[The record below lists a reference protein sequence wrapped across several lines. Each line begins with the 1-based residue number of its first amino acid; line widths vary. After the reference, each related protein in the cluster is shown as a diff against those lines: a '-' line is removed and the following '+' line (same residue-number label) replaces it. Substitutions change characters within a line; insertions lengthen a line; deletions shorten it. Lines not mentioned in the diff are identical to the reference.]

1 MGVAGE
7 REASLGITEFL
18 TPGPGFLAITK
29 LRFTDFIVHEVSL
42 SGNTVKLE
50 ALADVPAA
58 PAADAASAPGP
69 DAPDDAPAEPVEPEA
84 AAEAAL
90 AAVVGLEVAQALCRL
105 QASAKAAGGAAQS
118 EPVLLPRDDDK
129 ESRKAVHLLVKQ
141 HLPPLVS
148 DTADAA
154 GGGKC
159 VRVQAPANPNPNP
172 NPAC

>member
-1 MGVAGE
+1 MAVAGE

-42 SGNTVKLE
+42 SGHTVKLE

-105 QASAKAAGGAAQS
+105 QASAKAATSFLAGISFSWRCSASCSAR
-118 EPVLLPRDDDK
+118 LPSLVTVEARVRAKRAPGSRDT
-129 ESRKAVHLLVKQ
+129 
-141 HLPPLVS
+141 
-148 DTADAA
+148 TAMLAL
-154 GGGKC
+154 GL
-159 VRVQAPANPNPNP
+159 
-172 NPAC
+172 